1 MVVLCFG
8 GDGTFNC
15 ARGLGYFACNARLS
29 KTDAAYHPPPS
40 GLASTLLA
48 LREEEVSLERP
59 VVDVGA
65 FHLVP
70 CPLGTGNDLARS
82 LGWGHRFPGMGGLHS
97 FVAAA
102 QTAKLGP
109 CLDVWRVHFNTTVRF
124 ARCMHPRLT

>member
-1 MVVLCFG
+1 
-8 GDGTFNC
+8 
-15 ARGLGYFACNARLS
+15 
-29 KTDAAYHPPPS
+29 
-40 GLASTLLA
+40 
-48 LREEEVSLERP
+48 VSLECP
-59 VVDVGA
+59 VVDVGS

-82 LGWGHRFPGMGGLHS
+82 LGWGHRFPGMDGLPR

-124 ARCMHPRLT
+124 VCHARAALHSRVTWLTP